1 VDAAIGKLFGQR
13 VRELREQQELSQ
25 EAFADKVGLDR
36 TYVSGIERGTRNPT
50 LATMQRIAKGLSV
63 TVERLV
69 KGL

>member
-1 VDAAIGKLFGQR
+1 MSAAITKLFGQR
-13 VRELREQQELSQ
+13 VRELREKQELSQ

-63 TVERLV
+63 SVERLV